1 MTGSSEADMPVYI
14 SDEEI
19 EGLINDFSSLVVD
32 VSRIAN
38 ALERIA
44 DFYESVQ
51 VNDGEDEDE

>member
-1 MTGSSEADMPVYI
+1 MPVYI

-32 VSRIAN
+32 AGRIAN

-51 VNDGEDEDE
+51 VNDGEDDDE

>member
-1 MTGSSEADMPVYI
+1 MPVYI